1 MADWFDAHGRRATL
15 LAALFIAGI
24 LGGCTM
30 QSARQSPSVPV
41 TVALAESG
49 NQPVTLAALGHVQ
62 GLNTAAAR
70 AQINGQILRVSF
82 AEGQSVQA
90 GQPLAQIDPRP
101 LQAALAQD
109 EATLARDRAALANAN
124 DNVTRT
130 SPLVSQGL
138 ASAQQV
144 EAYRSQAAQ
153 LSATV
158 AGDGAAIQR
167 ARLTLGY
174 ATIRSPISGITGVR
188 LIDPGNIVGPND
200 AGGIVTIAQVQP
212 IAALFTLPQ
221 SAIGQVRTAL
231 ASAGGGGLAVDALT
245 QDGSAVLD
253 HGRLI
258 VIDNRVDDAS
268 GTITLKAVFP
278 NASRLLWPGE
288 LMTARIVLGIQPHAV
303 TVPASAIQRN
313 SSGDYVWLVSAKGA
327 ATKRPVSLGMTI
339 GDRVVIAHGLVG
351 GEQVVTDGQF
361 GLTSGVKVSVAQA
374 GSTTAP
380 VKSDRPDTLGIQ
392 S

>member
-1 MADWFDAHGRRATL
+1 MRSTSE
-15 LAALFIAGI
+15 I
-24 LGGCTM
+24 
-30 QSARQSPSVPV
+30 PSVPV
-41 TVALAESG
+41 TVAIAEEG
-49 NQPVTLAALGHVQ
+49 DQPLTLAGLGHVQ

-70 AQINGQILRVSF
+70 AQISGQILRVSF
-82 AEGQSVQA
+82 SEGQSVQA

-101 LQAALAQD
+101 LQATLAQD
-109 EATLARDRAALANAN
+109 DATIARDRAALANAN
-124 DNVTRT
+124 DNVTRS

-158 AGDGAAIQR
+158 AGDRAAIQR
-167 ARLTLGY
+167 DRLTLGY
-174 ATIRSPISGITGVR
+174 ATIRAPITGITGVR

-221 SAIGQVRTAL
+221 AAIGQVRAAL
-231 ASAGGGGLAVDALT
+231 AGAGAGGLAVEALT
-245 QDGSAVLD
+245 QDGSSVLD

-258 VIDNRVDDAS
+258 VIDNRIDDAS
-268 GTITLKAVFP
+268 GTVTLKAVFP
-278 NASRLLWPGE
+278 NAARLLWPGE
-288 LMTARIVLGIQPHAV
+288 LITARIALGVQPHAV

-313 SSGDYVWLVSAKGA
+313 PSGAYVWLFNAKGI
-327 ATKRPVSLGMTI
+327 ATMRPVSVGATI
-339 GDRVVIAHGLVG
+339 GNRIAIAHGLVG

-361 GLTSGVKVSVAQA
+361 GLTSGARVHVAQA

-380 VKSDRPDTLGIQ
+380 VKSDNPDTLGIQ